1 MTPTALRI
9 RRVLI
14 AAVVAALAVVVS
26 GCGTAGITRPR
37 LEASVARTFA
47 NLYAAQRYQLGYPKL
62 SGDTIPSKAG
72 CDKGGPSTPDEGSGN
87 TWVCT
92 IVWENAGP
100 GTQATAVYSLNVQ
113 TNGCYS
119 ADGDGPPA
127 INGQQLITSFD
138 GTTYVNPL
146 WEFDGCFDTT

>member
-146 WEFDGCFDTT
+146 WEFDGCFDNS

>member
-119 ADGDGPPA
+119 ADGDGPLA

-146 WEFDGCFDTT
+146 WEFDGCFDNS